1 MKILFVCTGNAY
13 RSPLA
18 EALLRK
24 MRPDLEVDS
33 AGTQVEADIS
43 DEARAYATKQN
54 IEQYLKKNPESLD
67 SKQPNEYDLIV
78 AMEQRHVDTILS
90 KCPECRSKIQVW
102 NIQDLGHQAPEY
114 IGRIDEQI
122 KNKVAEMA
130 RTQYR

>member
-1 MKILFVCTGNAY
+1 MRILFVCTGNAY

-43 DEARAYATKQN
+43 DEARAYSTKQN

-67 SKQPNEYDLIV
+67 SKQLSDYDLIV
-78 AMEQRHVDTILS
+78 AMEQRHVDAILS
-90 KCPECRSKIQVW
+90 KCPECRSKIEVW
-102 NIQDLGHQAPEY
+102 NIEDLGHQTLEY

-122 KNKVAEMA
+122 KNKVVEMA
-130 RTQYR
+130 RTQDR